1 MIRAV
6 LDANV
11 VVSAILSPKG
21 IPARILT
28 AWRAEEFSVVVSE
41 AIMSEIGRVL
51 RYPKIKRRH
60 RWPEKQILTFLED
73 LAHLSVFTPG
83 DLSLSVIADDPA
95 DNRYLEASVEGQAE
109 YLVSG
114 DDHLLKLGAYQGIQ
128 IINPREFL
136 TVLKERQ
143 KT

>member
-11 VVSAILSPKG
+11 LVCAILSPKG
-21 IPARILT
+21 IPAKILT

-41 AIMSEIGRVL
+41 AIVSEIGRVL
-51 RYPKIKRRH
+51 RYPKIKRHH
-60 RWPEKQILTFLED
+60 RWPEKQMLTFLED

-83 DLSLSVIADDPA
+83 SLSLSVIADDPA
-95 DNRYLEASVEGQAE
+95 DNRYLEAGLEGEAD

-114 DDHLLKLGAYQGIQ
+114 DEHLLGLGSYQGIQ
-128 IINPREFL
+128 IIRPREFL
-136 TVLKERQ
+136 TALKERQ
-143 KT
+143 KS

>member
-21 IPARILT
+21 IPAKILT

-41 AIMSEIGRVL
+41 AIVSEIGRVL
-51 RYPKIKRRH
+51 RYPKIKRHH
-60 RWPEKQILTFLED
+60 RWPEKQMLTFLED

-83 DLSLSVIADDPA
+83 NLSLSVIADDPA
-95 DNRYLEASVEGQAE
+95 DNRYLEAGLEGE
-109 YLVSG
+109 SDYLVSG
-114 DDHLLKLGAYQGIQ
+114 DEHLLGLGAYQGIQ
-128 IINPREFL
+128 IIRPRDFL
-136 TVLKERQ
+136 TALKERQ
-143 KT
+143 KS

>member
-11 VVSAILSPKG
+11 VVSAILSPKS
-21 IPARILT
+21 IPAKILT
-28 AWRAEEFSVVVSE
+28 AWRARKFSVVVSE
-41 AIMSEIGRVL
+41 AIVSEIGRVL
-51 RYPKIKRRH
+51 CYPKIKRRH

-83 DLSLSVIADDPA
+83 NLFLSVIADDPA
-95 DNRYLEASVEGQAE
+95 DNRYLEAGLEGEAD

-114 DDHLLKLGAYQGIQ
+114 DEYLLGLGAYLGIQ
-128 IINPREFL
+128 IIRPREFL
-136 TVLKERQ
+136 TALKERQ
-143 KT
+143 KS

>member
-21 IPARILT
+21 IPAKILT
-28 AWRAEEFSVVVSE
+28 VWRAEEFSAVVSK
-41 AIMSEIGRVL
+41 AIVNEIARVL

-60 RWPEKQILTFLED
+60 RWPEKQILIFLED
-73 LAHLSVFTPG
+73 LVRLSVFTPG
-83 DLSLSVIADDPA
+83 NLSLSVIADDPT
-95 DNRYLEASVEGQAE
+95 DNRYLEAGLEGEAD

-114 DDHLLKLGAYQGIQ
+114 DEHLLGLVAYQGMQ
-128 IINPREFL
+128 IVRPREFL
-136 TVLKERQ
+136 TALKERQ
-143 KT
+143 KS

>member
-21 IPARILT
+21 IPAKILA
-28 AWRAEEFSVVVSE
+28 AWRAEKFSVVVSE
-41 AIMSEIGRVL
+41 AIVGEIGRVL

-60 RWPEKQILTFLED
+60 GWPEKQILTFLEE

-83 DLSLSVIADDPA
+83 NLSLSVVADDPA
-95 DNRYLEASVEGQAE
+95 DNRYLEAGLEGEAD

-114 DDHLLKLGAYQGIQ
+114 DEHLLKLGTYQGIQ
-128 IINPREFL
+128 ILKPREFL
-136 TVLKERQ
+136 TVLKER
-143 KT
+143 